1 MTDTIAAQNPAIRL
15 KSAVPTFLVADVGR
29 TAEWYA
35 EALGFHTAGSFPAQ
49 EPLVYASLERDGVEL
64 MLLRL
69 PGYQKRDLSAL
80 RPEGVW
86 DAYVRMQ
93 GVEAFYEAVRGQP
106 FILAPLTKQSYGD
119 WEFVVR
125 DPNGYILVFSEL
137 SEGTPGTGAT

>member
-1 MTDTIAAQNPAIRL
+1 MTDTIAVHDPMARL
-15 KSAVPTFLVADVGR
+15 KSAAPTFLVADVGR
-29 TAEWYA
+29 TAEWYT
-35 EALGFHTAGSFPAQ
+35 EALGFRTAGRAPAR
-49 EPLVYASLERDGVEL
+49 ESYVYASLERDGVEL

-69 PGYQKRDLSAL
+69 PGYQKRDITAL

-93 GVEAFYEAVRGQP
+93 GVHAFYEAVRGQP

-125 DPNGYILVFSEL
+125 DPNGYILVSEL
-137 SEGTPGTGAT
+137 LEGKSGAPGT